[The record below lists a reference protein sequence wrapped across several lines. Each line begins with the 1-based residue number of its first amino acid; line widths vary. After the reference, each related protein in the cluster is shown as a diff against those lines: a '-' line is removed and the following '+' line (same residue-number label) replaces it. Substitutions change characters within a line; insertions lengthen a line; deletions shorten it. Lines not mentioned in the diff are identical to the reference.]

1 MSINRKKALWIA
13 VGLAIAWV
21 IGATIHYEVGAR
33 SDDDEFLY
41 KINHHGIH
49 DQNSP
54 QLRRGYIALAHQVC
68 AAEGRSDIQQYE
80 IWLVINNGM
89 TSTQRNL
96 DVPPIPNHQANQF
109 IYDSVHVYCPQYT
122 NRLIPTAGVE

>member
-1 MSINRKKALWIA
+1 MKFNKKTIWILAGILALWI
-13 VGLAIAWV
+13 V
-21 IGATIHYEVGAR
+21 GATIHYEAGAR

-68 AAEGRSDIQQYE
+68 DAEASPKVEQYD
-80 IWLVINNGM
+80 IWLVINNGV

-96 DVPPIPNHQANQF
+96 DVPAIPADRANQF
-109 IYDSVHVYCPQYT
+109 IYDAVHVYCPQYT
-122 NRLIPTAGVE
+122 KRLIATPGVE